1 MAKGPGICFV
11 CLLSLTTLISSPV
24 LQAQTNDNPAVLPLM
39 PQLQQLIEQQ
49 RYQQALQLAQQH
61 LDQAE
66 GDPDFDFY
74 YGLSAAQSG
83 LFHEALFVFERL
95 SNHYPEVVRYRL
107 ELARCYYFLSQLD
120 NAEREFR
127 LVLSSQPP
135 ASVRTTIDAFLD
147 RIAEQRLTYRSHW
160 NTSLSYGAGYDSNIN
175 SSTDLNEIDILLAG
189 AERKVRLNKD
199 QTASGSGF
207 YKLNASTLYRRPI
220 SKRSGFDLR
229 LSGQRKANARNDDYD
244 LNAIY
249 ADGGMQLIR
258 GRHQW
263 RLGAAYQH
271 YWLDDKT
278 LQLTPALNLS
288 WKYLTRADLQFSSKL
303 EIREQDNKLNDDLD
317 ATQAE
322 INSGFEY
329 ASAVFAGQ
337 AGIMLASDSAP
348 NSPLAKNSLG
358 INLSGQYLLS
368 QHASAYALGQW
379 RQMMFQHSDHD
390 NVLVNGKKRRET
402 LLQAVLGASR
412 QLTNELSLYG
422 QLTYMTNQSNIDIYQ
437 YDRNLIECG
446 LTLVF

>member
-1 MAKGPGICFV
+1 MVFT
-11 CLLSLTTLISSPV
+11 SLTPV
-24 LQAQTNDNPAVLPLM
+24 PYTAGQSANAV
-39 PQLQQLIEQQ
+39 
-49 RYQQALQLAQQH
+49 
-61 LDQAE
+61 
-66 GDPDFDFY
+66 
-74 YGLSAAQSG
+74 
-83 LFHEALFVFERL
+83 
-95 SNHYPEVVRYRL
+95 
-107 ELARCYYFLSQLD
+107 
-120 NAEREFR
+120 
-127 LVLSSQPP
+127 
-135 ASVRTTIDAFLD
+135 
-147 RIAEQRLTYRSHW
+147 
-160 NTSLSYGAGYDSNIN
+160 
-175 SSTDLNEIDILLAG
+175 
-189 AERKVRLNKD
+189 
-199 QTASGSGF
+199 
-207 YKLNASTLYRRPI
+207 AST
-220 SKRSGFDLR
+220 LR

-249 ADGGMQLIR
+249 ADGGMQLTR